1 MIDILNFLNERK
13 INYSENE
20 DLRRRSTFRIGKNCH
35 LAVFPSTVDE
45 LISVVRYLRNRNKK
59 YIVLGKGSNV
69 LFPDYDI
76 EYPIIFTEKLGG
88 LCLDSDNGNLLICE
102 SGVSLAKAVN
112 IAAEKNLGG
121 LEFASGIPGSVGG
134 AVVMNA
140 GAYGKNINDVLLW
153 SDFINKDGEIKKIS
167 NKEHNFGYRKSVFAS
182 DDIVLRSCL
191 CFENKPSDEI
201 KKEISMLALKR
212 RNSQPLEYPSA
223 GSVFK
228 RPEGYYVGAMIDD
241 CGLKGFSVG
250 DAQISCKH
258 SGFII
263 NRGNASSDNVRELVE
278 IIREKVFEKFGVKLE
293 REIRY
298 ID

>member
-1 MIDILNFLNERK
+1 
-13 INYSENE
+13 
-20 DLRRRSTFRIGKNCH
+20 
-35 LAVFPSTVDE
+35 
-45 LISVVRYLRNRNKK
+45 
-59 YIVLGKGSNV
+59 
-69 LFPDYDI
+69 
-76 EYPIIFTEKLGG
+76 
-88 LCLDSDNGNLLICE
+88 
-102 SGVSLAKAVN
+102 
-112 IAAEKNLGG
+112 
-121 LEFASGIPGSVGG
+121 
-134 AVVMNA
+134 
-140 GAYGKNINDVLLW
+140 
-153 SDFINKDGEIKKIS
+153 
-167 NKEHNFGYRKSVFAS
+167 
-182 DDIVLRSCL
+182 
-191 CFENKPSDEI
+191 
-201 KKEISMLALKR
+201 MLALKR

-293 REIRY
+293 CEIRY